1 MKVTCLPKMNGMDK
15 NPFAESNIPTRE
27 VLEKGKSDGK
37 RGRVGSG
44 FSMFPARNYVR
55 IHREMD
61 SIARRK
67 EKGRI
72 IQNAAERVQV

>member
-1 MKVTCLPKMNGMDK
+1 MRVSCLPKMNGMDK
-15 NPFAESNIPTRE
+15 NPFAESNIPTGE

-55 IHREMD
+55 INSEMD
-61 SIARRK
+61 FIARKK
-67 EKGRI
+67 EKGRT
-72 IQNAAERVQV
+72 IQNAVERVQV